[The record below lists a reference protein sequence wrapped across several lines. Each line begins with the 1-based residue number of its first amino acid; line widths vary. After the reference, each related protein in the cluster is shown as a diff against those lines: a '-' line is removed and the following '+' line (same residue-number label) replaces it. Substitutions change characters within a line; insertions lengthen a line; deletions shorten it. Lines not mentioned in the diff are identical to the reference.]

1 MLLLFSKSR
10 CLKMACF
17 HGIKSQISVAAC
29 SKDITFSQIIWLQ
42 YMIDLVDDWCRA
54 VFMLPSFAFL
64 SNFLTFSR
72 RLLSKH
78 VRW

>member
-1 MLLLFSKSR
+1 MLLLFSNSR

-17 HGIKSQISVAAC
+17 QGIESQISIAS
-29 SKDITFSQIIWLQ
+29 SKEVTFSQIIWLQ
-42 YMIDLVDDWCRA
+42 YMIDVVDGWCR

-64 SNFLTFSR
+64 RNFLTFSR